1 MKKLL
6 IILALLLVPISATAD
21 PAIEFSRE
29 TFDGGQVKQGTFVEH
44 YFEFVN
50 KGNSE
55 LIIQKVKSISLRVK
69 QVG

>member
-6 IILALLLVPISATAD
+6 IIIVLLLIPISAAAE
-21 PAIEFSRE
+21 PAIEFSHE

-50 KGNSE
+50 KGTSE
-55 LIIQKVKSISLRVK
+55 LVIQKVQST
-69 QVG
+69 